1 MTGSASAVVGCSW
14 GCSGSSA
21 LEQLHD
27 AFAGVIGECPC
38 PVDQLAVLMAAFA
51 FGVQFE
57 AFVVVETEHL
67 LGFVEGCV
75 GIAQPGCCAF
85 PADWIRE

>member
-1 MTGSASAVVGCSW
+1 MAV
-14 GCSGSSA
+14 
-21 LEQLHD
+21 
-27 AFAGVIGECPC
+27 PM
-38 PVDQLAVLMAAFA
+38 AVLA

-67 LGFVEGCV
+67 LGFIEGCV

-85 PADWIRE
+85 PADWFRE